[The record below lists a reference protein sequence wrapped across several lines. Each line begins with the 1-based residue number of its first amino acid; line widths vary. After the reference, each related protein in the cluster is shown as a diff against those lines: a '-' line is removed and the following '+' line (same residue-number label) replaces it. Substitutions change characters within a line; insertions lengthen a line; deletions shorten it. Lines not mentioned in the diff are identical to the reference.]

1 MRQKLVRLSTGRP
14 AGWIWMLCMV
24 AASGCMVIGVALPV
38 VDLLAD
44 NLHVLWRLGAD
55 AYLLAPGTEHCDL
68 NRVLARF
75 DDQRFANA
83 ACDYE
88 HVLLLDFHCFAHAT
102 GSMASGKVWG
112 GRGRPVTPGQ
122 SSRVA
127 PVRIPV
133 CGEPQPWLAD

>member
-1 MRQKLVRLSTGRP
+1 MRQKLVRPSTGRP

-24 AASGCMVIGVALPV
+24 AASGCVVIGVALPV

-44 NLHVLWRLGAD
+44 NLHFLWRLGAD
-55 AYLLAPGTEHCDL
+55 AYLLAPGAEHSDL

-88 HVLLLDFHCFAHAT
+88 HVLLRDWHCFAHR
-102 GSMASGKVWG
+102 SWPMASAESWG
-112 GRGRPVTPGQ
+112 
-122 SSRVA
+122 
-127 PVRIPV
+127 
-133 CGEPQPWLAD
+133 